1 MKTVQCVN
9 IGETDIVTAEPQKL
23 HLVRSGEGQEVVA
36 GTNVLVHLNE
46 SGNTAMLEYTDQSQ

>member
-23 HLVRSGEGQEVVA
+23 HLVRSREGQEVVA